1 MESPHSFCYDPVRLR
16 HHADMSRTNVN
27 PGGLHASSCRHQRLV
42 DRVLTDSGTETG
54 QVRCLECGAIIAD
67 QPSPQWQEVLTQ
79 RPFVQS

>member
-1 MESPHSFCYDPVRLR
+1 MHRPQLNPTPHKPTST
-16 HHADMSRTNVN
+16 SSSS
-27 PGGLHASSCRHQRLV
+27 SSCRHQRLV

>member
-1 MESPHSFCYDPVRLR
+1 MHRPQLNPTPHKPTST
-16 HHADMSRTNVN
+16 SS
-27 PGGLHASSCRHQRLV
+27 SSCRHQRLV

>member
-1 MESPHSFCYDPVRLR
+1 MHRPQLNPTPHKPTS
-16 HHADMSRTNVN
+16 T
-27 PGGLHASSCRHQRLV
+27 SSCRHQRLV